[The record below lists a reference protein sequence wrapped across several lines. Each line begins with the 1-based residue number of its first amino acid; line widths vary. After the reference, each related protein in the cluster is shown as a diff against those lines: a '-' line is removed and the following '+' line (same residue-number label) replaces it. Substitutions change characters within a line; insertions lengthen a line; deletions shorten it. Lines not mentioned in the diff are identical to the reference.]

1 MLQIDPNNNITLTK
15 GDTMTL
21 EVQWKLALFCCGVPE
36 HLDIDLMEGN
46 KMNEKETKDRLTS
59 VINAIM
65 QMEVKGQS
73 ILIAADCIRE
83 LQNIIT
89 TPFESEDKEKCIE

>member
-1 MLQIDPNNNITLTK
+1 
-15 GDTMTL
+15 
-21 EVQWKLALFCCGVPE
+21 
-36 HLDIDLMEGN
+36 
-46 KMNEKETKDRLTS
+46 MNEKETKDRLTS

>member
-1 MLQIDPNNNITLTK
+1 MK
-15 GDTMTL
+15 
-21 EVQWKLALFCCGVPE
+21 
-36 HLDIDLMEGN
+36 
-46 KMNEKETKDRLTS
+46 EKEIKDRLTS
-59 VINAIM
+59 VINAMM

-83 LQNIIT
+83 LQAIIT